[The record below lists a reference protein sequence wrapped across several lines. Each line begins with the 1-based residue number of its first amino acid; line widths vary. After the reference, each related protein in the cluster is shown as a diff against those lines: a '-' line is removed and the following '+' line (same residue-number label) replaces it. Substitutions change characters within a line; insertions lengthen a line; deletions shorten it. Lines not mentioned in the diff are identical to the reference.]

1 MLILQSCKVGGMADS
16 TSISIITICK
26 NSSATIR
33 SAIESVLSQEID
45 GKLEYIIVDGASTD
59 DTMDIVRSYGNKI
72 SKSISE
78 PDTGISDAFNKG
90 IALAGGEIIG
100 IINSDD
106 FYLPGT
112 LAKIEKYF
120 NEHPE
125 VEVVHAD
132 LELYDGEKFI
142 KRLRPPRYWWIP
154 WRMIL
159 FNHPT
164 TFVRRHVYEKCGLF
178 DMSYRYSHMDFE
190 LFLRWIR
197 AGVEIIYIPEVLV
210 RMQTGGAS
218 GRHIYKGFSENLR
231 ALEAHGFS
239 RTLALLQFFVKHLV
253 QRILEKVSLF
263 KRF

>member
-1 MLILQSCKVGGMADS
+1 ML
-16 TSISIITICK
+16 SIITICK
-26 NSSATIR
+26 NSSVTIR
-33 SAIESVLSQEID
+33 STIESVLSQEID

-59 DTMDIVRSYGNKI
+59 NTMDIVRSYGDKI

-90 IALAGGEIIG
+90 IALADGEIIG

-106 FYLPGT
+106 IYLPGT

-132 LELYDGEKFI
+132 LELYDGDRFLKI
-142 KRLRPPRYWWIP
+142 LKPPRYWWIP

-164 TFVRRHVYEKCGLF
+164 TFVRHHVYENHGLF
-178 DMSYRYSHMDFE
+178 DTSYRFSMDFE
-190 LFLRWIR
+190 LFLRWIK
-197 AGVEIIYIPEVLV
+197 AGVEIRYIPEVLV

-231 ALEAHGFS
+231 ALEAHGFN
-239 RTLALLQFFVKHLV
+239 RTLALFQFFVKHLV
-253 QRILEKVSLF
+253 QQILESVSLF